1 MLRFQSA
8 LDGLKIALVGGSG
21 IGDSLK
27 QNIDKLAEFFNSLA
41 QNEGGL
47 KRFANVLKSFIK
59 ILATGTAGIVA
70 FKVATNTALITTRLI
85 TVATNA
91 WGTATLRLNRA
102 LRIMNVVIQRNP
114 IGLVVGLLTAAAS
127 ALLVFRDRTSDA
139 ADEQERLNQK
149 LREEQELLDSKVYDQ
164 FLERMKLMK
173 RVRDEQ
179 TGYVNDVIASNE
191 EVEEALRK
199 SVETMSEDDLL
210 QMAKFLRDRFAESS
224 RAAEE
229 EDNSVLQKIFIG
241 DAKSWESQYK
251 LVKAQLERL
260 QKLRNS
266 LDINN
271 GRGGKT
277 VTPESDSDPVEDALA
292 QAQIDMRE
300 SLLVAQQMFA
310 DREIETQDE
319 LNQMLFEKQVI
330 HLKSML
336 EIEGLTV
343 EQKLELEEKLAKVR
357 SSMVKQDL
365 KQTKDAEK
373 EKSELIKANIDNAM
387 TIGSSL
393 SQIGE
398 VMGKNS
404 AAAKAGIAITKAA
417 SIASAI
423 KGIIDAKAAITK
435 QAASGD
441 PFSAFA
447 RIAMMA
453 AAVAPLIASLV
464 ALKGGG
470 DEGGTTQTG
479 ESRMEKLE
487 RGGLTRGGM
496 FQGASHAHGGV
507 KFAVG
512 GRIME
517 AEGGEAIINKRSTAA
532 FKPILSAINSYNG
545 NGVKFADGGL
555 INSGEKFALGGTIR
569 SAQQMISSAMGGST
583 KVVVVESDLTTT
595 QNKVSALQSQASF

>member
-1 MLRFQSA
+1 
-8 LDGLKIALVGGSG
+8 
-21 IGDSLK
+21 
-27 QNIDKLAEFFNSLA
+27 
-41 QNEGGL
+41 
-47 KRFANVLKSFIK
+47 
-59 ILATGTAGIVA
+59 
-70 FKVATNTALITTRLI
+70 
-85 TVATNA
+85 
-91 WGTATLRLNRA
+91 
-102 LRIMNVVIQRNP
+102 
-114 IGLVVGLLTAAAS
+114 
-127 ALLVFRDRTSDA
+127 
-139 ADEQERLNQK
+139 
-149 LREEQELLDSKVYDQ
+149 
-164 FLERMKLMK
+164 
-173 RVRDEQ
+173 
-179 TGYVNDVIASNE
+179 
-191 EVEEALRK
+191 
-199 SVETMSEDDLL
+199 
-210 QMAKFLRDRFAESS
+210 
-224 RAAEE
+224 
-229 EDNSVLQKIFIG
+229 
-241 DAKSWESQYK
+241 
-251 LVKAQLERL
+251 
-260 QKLRNS
+260 
-266 LDINN
+266 
-271 GRGGKT
+271 
-277 VTPESDSDPVEDALA
+277 
-292 QAQIDMRE
+292 MRE